1 MRSSI
6 TALGR
11 VDHAGHLI
19 EADPLLLEL
28 HLHAGGT
35 SGGPLAIPQI
45 AFLAKL
51 AQNLGILVSR
61 SVIAAKGAQDVDLWV
76 RAEPEGSAINLK
88 VGGWAMREARQPSA
102 EDSDRE
108 HDFLRAGADWLWET
122 DESLKVVA
130 LSASAE
136 RVIGQRASAVIGR
149 PLTRLLKLE
158 EDDEGY
164 LPLVDALAA
173 KTSFEDQPARVRE
186 GDARMRLSALAV
198 FDGVGRFRGF
208 RGSAAWAST
217 SDLDADDDLAV
228 PDAFGERLDNAL
240 RRPLERILSNA
251 ENIILQ
257 AEGPLRRDYAQYARD
272 ITTAGRHL
280 MALAGDLVDLQAIER
295 PDFAILCE
303 NIDLEEALTRATAL
317 LAGRAS
323 VQNITLERL
332 SPPGTLIARGEF
344 RRVVQILVNLIDN
357 AVRYSPAEGTVR
369 LSCQA
374 DRELAV
380 VIVADQGKGIA
391 PADQERIFEK
401 FERVDHD
408 EPGGSGIGLYIARL
422 LARAMGGDIEVESG
436 PEKGAQFIFS
446 LKKSL

>member
-1 MRSSI
+1 MKSSI

-45 AFLAKL
+45 ASLAKL
-51 AQNLGILVSR
+51 AQNLGVLVSR

-88 VGGWAMREARQPSA
+88 VGGWAMREARQPFA

-173 KTSFEDQPARVRE
+173 KTSFEDQQARVRE

-323 VQNITLERL
+323 VQNITFERIA
-332 SPPGTLIARGEF
+332 PPGTLIARGEF

-391 PADQERIFEK
+391 PADQQRIFEK

-422 LARAMGGDIEVESG
+422 LARAMGGDIEVESS

>member
-1 MRSSI
+1 MKPSI

-28 HLHAGGT
+28 HLHAGGIN
-35 SGGPLAIPQI
+35 GGPLAIPQI
-45 AFLAKL
+45 ASLARL
-51 AQNLGILVSR
+51 AQSLGILVSR

-76 RAEPEGSAINLK
+76 RAQPEGGGISLK
-88 VGGWAMREARQPSA
+88 VGGWAMREARQPA
-102 EDSDRE
+102 ANDADRN

-122 DESLKVVA
+122 DESLKIIA
-130 LSASAE
+130 LSPSAE
-136 RVIGQRASAVIGR
+136 RVIGQQPKAVIGR
-149 PLTRLLKLE
+149 PLTRILKLE
-158 EDDEGY
+158 EDEEGF

-173 KTSFEDQPARVRE
+173 RSSFEDQPARVRN

-198 FDGVGRFRGF
+198 FDSHGRFRGF
-208 RGSAAWAST
+208 RGSAAWTSM

-251 ENIILQ
+251 EHIILQ
-257 AEGPLRRDYAQYARD
+257 ADGPLRRDYAQYARD

-280 MALAGDLVDLQAIER
+280 MALAEDLVDLQAIEQ
-295 PDFAILCE
+295 PDFAIMCE

-317 LAGRAS
+317 LSGRAS
-323 VQNITLERL
+323 AQNVTIERIA
-332 SPPGTLIARGEF
+332 SPDMLIARGEF
-344 RRVVQILVNLIDN
+344 RRVVQILVNLIEN
-357 AVRYSPAEGTVR
+357 ALRYSPAGGTVR
-369 LSCQA
+369 LICEA
-374 DRELAV
+374 DGELAL
-380 VIVADQGKGIA
+380 VIVADHGKGIA
-391 PADQERIFEK
+391 PADHQRIFEK

-422 LARAMGGDIEVESG
+422 LARAMGGDIKVESG
-436 PEKGAQFIFS
+436 PDAGARFIFS
-446 LKKSL
+446 LKKSV